1 MQPGTSLE
9 PTERAKF
16 KRANLETI
24 VSFGGDNFLD
34 VVCRDTVSGH
44 DIRRMLALSVIDELV
59 RLDARG
65 TWTHYMSNQGYL
77 RHIVE
82 SLASED
88 EALLG
93 LLGGSDDDGGGPNM
107 KSLYTY
113 ESKMAMLTR
122 LAATVAGAE
131 LLLESG
137 LMLRYFLRS
146 VMETVL

>member
-1 MQPGTSLE
+1 M
-9 PTERAKF
+9 
-16 KRANLETI
+16 
-24 VSFGGDNFLD
+24 
-34 VVCRDTVSGH
+34 
-44 DIRRMLALSVIDELV
+44 
-59 RLDARG
+59 
-65 TWTHYMSNQGYL
+65 
-77 RHIVE
+77 E

-93 LLGGSDDDGGGPNM
+93 LLGGGGDEDGGLGPNM

-137 LMLRYFLRS
+137 LMLRYYLRS

>member
-1 MQPGTSLE
+1 
-9 PTERAKF
+9 
-16 KRANLETI
+16 
-24 VSFGGDNFLD
+24 
-34 VVCRDTVSGH
+34 
-44 DIRRMLALSVIDELV
+44 MLALSVIDELV
-59 RLDARG
+59 RLDDRG
-65 TWTHYMSNQGYL
+65 TWTHYMSNQVINHSLLFPRLGFLSSSHVVNWLHTIQGYL

-137 LMLRYFLRS
+137 LMLRYYLRS

>member
-1 MQPGTSLE
+1 
-9 PTERAKF
+9 
-16 KRANLETI
+16 
-24 VSFGGDNFLD
+24 
-34 VVCRDTVSGH
+34 
-44 DIRRMLALSVIDELV
+44 MLALSVIDELV
-59 RLDARG
+59 RLDDRG
-65 TWTHYMSNQGYL
+65 TWTHYMSNQVHSRLTMYYFGMPDLTTLAACPQGYL

-93 LLGGSDDDGGGPNM
+93 LLGGGGGDGIGGLNM

-137 LMLRYFLRS
+137 LMLRYVQSMQSNLCCQLNLLNAPAHYMCPCNISGWQR
-146 VMETVL
+146 

>member
-1 MQPGTSLE
+1 MAAFP
-9 PTERAKF
+9 
-16 KRANLETI
+16 
-24 VSFGGDNFLD
+24 
-34 VVCRDTVSGH
+34 
-44 DIRRMLALSVIDELV
+44 
-59 RLDARG
+59 
-65 TWTHYMSNQGYL
+65 QGYL

-93 LLGGSDDDGGGPNM
+93 LLGGGGGDGLGGLNM

-131 LLLESG
+131 LLPESG
-137 LMLRYFLRS
+137 LMLRYVQHVQSIQSSHCCPSSLHVS
-146 VMETVL
+146 A

>member
-1 MQPGTSLE
+1 MAAFP
-9 PTERAKF
+9 
-16 KRANLETI
+16 
-24 VSFGGDNFLD
+24 
-34 VVCRDTVSGH
+34 
-44 DIRRMLALSVIDELV
+44 
-59 RLDARG
+59 
-65 TWTHYMSNQGYL
+65 QGYL

-93 LLGGSDDDGGGPNM
+93 LLGGGGSDGLGGLNM

-137 LMLRYFLRS
+137 LMLRYEQRC
-146 VMETVL
+146 

>member
-1 MQPGTSLE
+1 M
-9 PTERAKF
+9 
-16 KRANLETI
+16 
-24 VSFGGDNFLD
+24 LD
-34 VVCRDTVSGH
+34 KTT
-44 DIRRMLALSVIDELV
+44 LA
-59 RLDARG
+59 AFP
-65 TWTHYMSNQGYL
+65 QGYL

-93 LLGGSDDDGGGPNM
+93 LLGGGGGDGIGGLNM

-137 LMLRYFLRS
+137 LMLRYVQSMQSNHCFQLTLKNAPRS
-146 VMETVL
+146 LHVSV

>member
-1 MQPGTSLE
+1 MSILHHDHI
-9 PTERAKF
+9 ASYCK
-16 KRANLETI
+16 NL
-24 VSFGGDNFLD
+24 
-34 VVCRDTVSGH
+34 
-44 DIRRMLALSVIDELV
+44 
-59 RLDARG
+59 
-65 TWTHYMSNQGYL
+65 QGYL

-93 LLGGSDDDGGGPNM
+93 LLGGSGDDGIGGGPNM
-107 KSLYTY
+107 KALYTY

-137 LMLRYFLRS
+137 LMLRY
-146 VMETVL
+146 EHK

>member
-1 MQPGTSLE
+1 MAAFP
-9 PTERAKF
+9 
-16 KRANLETI
+16 
-24 VSFGGDNFLD
+24 
-34 VVCRDTVSGH
+34 
-44 DIRRMLALSVIDELV
+44 
-59 RLDARG
+59 
-65 TWTHYMSNQGYL
+65 QGYL

-93 LLGGSDDDGGGPNM
+93 LLGGSDDDGGGGPNM

-137 LMLRYFLRS
+137 LMLRYYLRS
-146 VMETVL
+146 VMETV

>member
-1 MQPGTSLE
+1 M
-9 PTERAKF
+9 
-16 KRANLETI
+16 
-24 VSFGGDNFLD
+24 
-34 VVCRDTVSGH
+34 
-44 DIRRMLALSVIDELV
+44 
-59 RLDARG
+59 
-65 TWTHYMSNQGYL
+65 
-77 RHIVE
+77 E

-93 LLGGSDDDGGGPNM
+93 LLGGGGGDGLGGLNM

-137 LMLRYFLRS
+137 LMLRYLQRCDINFFCS
-146 VMETVL
+146 NH

>member
-1 MQPGTSLE
+1 
-9 PTERAKF
+9 
-16 KRANLETI
+16 
-24 VSFGGDNFLD
+24 
-34 VVCRDTVSGH
+34 
-44 DIRRMLALSVIDELV
+44 
-59 RLDARG
+59 
-65 TWTHYMSNQGYL
+65 MSCQGYL

-88 EALLG
+88 EALLA
-93 LLGGSDDDGGGPNM
+93 LLGGGDDDGGGPNM

-137 LMLRYFLRS
+137 LMLR
-146 VMETVL
+146 